1 MTTFQYKAATTGG
14 EVVSGVL
21 TGTSRQNV
29 IEKLQSQGQ
38 IPIRVEEARARP
50 TVKRPPKFRI
60 RRHRVTADRLGDFTR
75 ELGTLLRSGLPLDRA
90 LSVLIALA
98 GDEPLAEILDR
109 VHRRIKEG
117 ASLADAMESQG
128 RVFGRFYVSMIRA
141 GEAGGAL
148 DVVLGRLAEHMARS
162 RDLKSSLVS
171 ALIYP
176 AVLVLV
182 AIGSI
187 LMLLG
192 YVVPQFTDM
201 FAEFDQALPLSTKIT
216 IAIGEAIRSY
226 GWILLLLLPAG
237 AWFLRKQLADRRS
250 ARRWHAWLLRLPM
263 IGDIAVKME
272 VARFAHTLGAL
283 LDNGVPLLAAL
294 SIVKD
299 ATTNYVIA
307 DGLEGVVT
315 SLKDGSSLAEPLAA
329 IPYFPAFAVH
339 MIRVGEESGE
349 LQSILADV
357 SAAYERET
365 QLTIKR
371 SLALLEPVLIL
382 VLGAVIAAVI
392 ISVLVAILGINELVI

>member
-1 MTTFQYKAATTGG
+1 
-14 EVVSGVL
+14 
-21 TGTSRQNV
+21 
-29 IEKLQSQGQ
+29 
-38 IPIRVEEARARP
+38 
-50 TVKRPPKFRI
+50 
-60 RRHRVTADRLGDFTR
+60 
-75 ELGTLLRSGLPLDRA
+75 
-90 LSVLIALA
+90 
-98 GDEPLAEILDR
+98 
-109 VHRRIKEG
+109 
-117 ASLADAMESQG
+117 
-128 RVFGRFYVSMIRA
+128 
-141 GEAGGAL
+141 
-148 DVVLGRLAEHMARS
+148 
-162 RDLKSSLVS
+162 VS

-192 YVVPQFTDM
+192 YVVPQFTEM

-216 IAIGEAIRSY
+216 VAVGEAIRSY
-226 GWILLLLLPAG
+226 GWILLLLIPAG
-237 AWFLRKQLADRRS
+237 AWFVRRQLANRRS

-272 VARFAHTLGAL
+272 DARFAHTLSTL

-299 ATTNYVIA
+299 ATANYVIA

-315 SLKDGSSLAEPLAA
+315 NLKDGSSLAEPLAA
-329 IPYFPAFAVH
+329 IPYFPAFAVQ

-349 LQSILADV
+349 LQSILTDV

-392 ISVLVAILGINELVI
+392 MSVLVAILGINELVI

>member
-21 TGTSRQNV
+21 AGTSRQNV
-29 IEKLQSQGQ
+29 IEKLQAQGQ
-38 IPIRVEEARARP
+38 IPIRVDEARARP
-50 TVKRPPKFRI
+50 TVERRLKFRI
-60 RRHRVTADRLGDFTR
+60 RRRRVTADRLGDFTR

-98 GDEPLAEILDR
+98 GDEPLAELLGR
-109 VHRRIKEG
+109 VHRRIKDG
-117 ASLADAMESQG
+117 ATLADAMERQG
-128 RVFGRFYVSMIRA
+128 PVFGRFYVSMIRA

-148 DVVLGRLAEHMARS
+148 DVVLGRLADHLARS

-192 YVVPQFTDM
+192 YVVPQFTEM

-216 IAIGEAIRSY
+216 VAVGEAIRSY
-226 GWILLLLLPAG
+226 GWILLLLIPAG
-237 AWFLRKQLADRRS
+237 AWFVRRQLANRRS

-272 VARFAHTLGAL
+272 VARFAHTLSTL

-299 ATTNYVIA
+299 ATANYVIA

-315 SLKDGSSLAEPLAA
+315 NLKDGSSLAEPLAA
-329 IPYFPAFAVH
+329 IPYFPAFAVQ

-349 LQSILADV
+349 LQSILTDV

-392 ISVLVAILGINELVI
+392 MSVLVAILGINELVI

>member
-1 MTTFQYKAATTGG
+1 VTTFQYKAATTDG
-14 EVVSGVL
+14 EIVSGVL

-38 IPIRVEEARARP
+38 IPIRVDEARARP
-50 TVKRPPKFRI
+50 SVGRRLKFRI
-60 RRHRVTADRLGDFTR
+60 RRRPVTADRLGDFTR

-98 GDEPLAEILDR
+98 GDEPLAELLGR
-109 VHRRIKEG
+109 VHRRIKDG
-117 ASLADAMESQG
+117 ATLADAMKRQG
-128 RVFGRFYVSMIRA
+128 PVFGRFYVSMIRA

-148 DVVLGRLAEHMARS
+148 DVVLGRLADHLARS

-192 YVVPQFTDM
+192 YVVPQFTEM

-216 IAIGEAIRSY
+216 VAVGEAIRSY
-226 GWILLLLLPAG
+226 SWILLLLIPAG
-237 AWFLRKQLADRRS
+237 AWFVRRQLADRRS

-272 VARFAHTLGAL
+272 VARFAHTLSTL

-315 SLKDGSSLAEPLAA
+315 NLKDGSRLAEPLAA

-365 QLTIKR
+365 ELTIKR